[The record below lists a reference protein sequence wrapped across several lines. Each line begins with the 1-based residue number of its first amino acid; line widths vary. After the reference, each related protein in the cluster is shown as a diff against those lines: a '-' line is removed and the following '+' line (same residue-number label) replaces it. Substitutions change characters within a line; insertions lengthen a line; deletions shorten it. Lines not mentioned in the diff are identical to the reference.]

1 MCAESLSITVTPAP
15 RAETKVP
22 GQVGH
27 RAPAANPPDR
37 MLDTAETLVRKFA
50 SLGLISRV
58 STPPT
63 PCAPLTTVA
72 PFAAVTAPMATRAPA
87 HAERTEVASATE
99 ETNTTILE
107 AAACADSRAVSELI
121 VPPPQSTP
129 SSLDPHRYAASSH
142 PVRAGTGP
150 PPPT

>member
-1 MCAESLSITVTPAP
+1 MPAP

-22 GQVGH
+22 DRLVTE
-27 RAPAANPPDR
+27 APAANPPDR

-72 PFAAVTAPMATRAPA
+72 TFAAGTDPMAIRAPA
-87 HAERTEVASATE
+87 HAERTQAAPATE
-99 ETNTTILE
+99 ETNTANPQ
-107 AAACADSRAVSELI
+107 AAR
-121 VPPPQSTP
+121 
-129 SSLDPHRYAASSH
+129 
-142 PVRAGTGP
+142 G
-150 PPPT
+150 

>member
-1 MCAESLSITVTPAP
+1 MPAP

-22 GQVGH
+22 DRLVTE
-27 RAPAANPPDR
+27 APAANPPDR

-63 PCAPLTTVA
+63 PCAPLT
-72 PFAAVTAPMATRAPA
+72 APMAIRPPAPA
-87 HAERTEVASATE
+87 ERPEVASATE

-121 VPPPQSTP
+121 VPDRKSTR
-129 SSLDPHRYAASSH
+129 LNSSH
-142 PVRAGTGP
+142 GYISYAVFCL
-150 PPPT
+150 

>member
-1 MCAESLSITVTPAP
+1 MPAP

-22 GQVGH
+22 DRLVTE
-27 RAPAANPPDR
+27 APAANPPDR

-72 PFAAVTAPMATRAPA
+72 TAAAGTAPMAIRAPA
-87 HAERTEVASATE
+87 HGCFFSNLQAIL
-99 ETNTTILE
+99 NKITTHPQ
-107 AAACADSRAVSELI
+107 SPHHYNSKAVSELI
-121 VPPPQSTP
+121 V
-129 SSLDPHRYAASSH
+129 
-142 PVRAGTGP
+142 
-150 PPPT
+150 

>member
-1 MCAESLSITVTPAP
+1 MCAEALSITVTPAP
-15 RAETKVP
+15 RAETKAPDRLVTE
-22 GQVGH
+22 
-27 RAPAANPPDR
+27 APAANPPDR

-50 SLGLISRV
+50 SLGLISRA

-72 PFAAVTAPMATRAPA
+72 TFAAVTDPMAIRAPA

-107 AAACADSRAVSELI
+107 AAACADSRAVSE
-121 VPPPQSTP
+121 
-129 SSLDPHRYAASSH
+129 DRR
-142 PVRAGTGP
+142 VRLLGG
-150 PPPT
+150 

>member
-1 MCAESLSITVTPAP
+1 MGPPPLRACRAPPPAPPAAP
-15 RAETKVP
+15 RAEPSVRHWWVTE
-22 GQVGH
+22 
-27 RAPAANPPDR
+27 APAATPPDR

-72 PFAAVTAPMATRAPA
+72 TFAAVTDPMAIRAPA

-121 VPPPQSTP
+121 VPPP
-129 SSLDPHRYAASSH
+129 
-142 PVRAGTGP
+142 
-150 PPPT
+150 